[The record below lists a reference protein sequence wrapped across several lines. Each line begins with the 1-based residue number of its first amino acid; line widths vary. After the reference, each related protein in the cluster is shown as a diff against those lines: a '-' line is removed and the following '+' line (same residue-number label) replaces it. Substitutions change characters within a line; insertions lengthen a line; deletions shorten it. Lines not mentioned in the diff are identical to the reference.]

1 MLSTIEINKRI
12 IKYSAIK
19 CAIYKN
25 RHLFQECPLSD
36 FLQSWFWQY
45 WFWWCTKS
53 VVGHLMNSPLQ
64 HGKSSRTQRGTQL
77 CQLLKWKKK
86 RKKKKLLPSWKIMI
100 YWSWIKS
107 HQICCQTA
115 EDLHCLCSL
124 LIFPNSSH
132 AASVDLFF
140 PLQWF
145 LNTEPYPPLQSA
157 IKRTFK
163 TFKPKQSL
171 VNSNYPWNIKTNLPL
186 NVSSLLLFFV
196 RGGRDAAP
204 SSCGLQATAGAAE
217 TTAPATATP
226 TPYTPSLSRAQ
237 LRVDASRGT
246 WRSARPHWPPLTAAG
261 RTMTERL

>member
-1 MLSTIEINKRI
+1 ME
-12 IKYSAIK
+12 
-19 CAIYKN
+19 
-25 RHLFQECPLSD
+25 
-36 FLQSWFWQY
+36 
-45 WFWWCTKS
+45 
-53 VVGHLMNSPLQ
+53 
-64 HGKSSRTQRGTQL
+64 
-77 CQLLKWKKK
+77 KKE
-86 RKKKKLLPSWKIMI
+86 RKKKLLPSWNIMI

-115 EDLHCLCSL
+115 EDFHCLCSL

-226 TPYTPSLSRAQ
+226 TPYTPSPSRAQ